1 MSCGVVT
8 ITEPLTGIFCDHG
21 MQSMSIGYLVD
32 EENPMI
38 WRGPMVTQA
47 LEQMLRDTLWRG
59 VDYMIILCN
68 STVWVFSN
76 GWRAFIYIGS
86 NVYF

>member
-1 MSCGVVT
+1 LCGVFGNFCFN
-8 ITEPLTGIFCDHG
+8 INDCIFD
-21 MQSMSIGYLVD
+21 L

-59 VDYMIILCN
+59 VDYMIMGMSLMPCL
-68 STVWVFSN
+68 VV
-76 GWRAFIYIGS
+76 
-86 NVYF
+86 

>member
-1 MSCGVVT
+1 
-8 ITEPLTGIFCDHG
+8 

-47 LEQMLRDTLWRG
+47 LEQMLRSNIFRPFLASNSAMSCG
-59 VDYMIILCN
+59 VVTITEPLTGIFCDN
-68 STVWVFSN
+68 VSN
-76 GWRAFIYIGS
+76 KFKKNLHNI
-86 NVYF
+86 